1 MSRGRRIDDILQPLT
16 RQSNQYFLGN
26 GLHTLGLLGWILS
39 QTGRADVWV
48 STFSTSDAFCSGF
61 LNLRKKGLIGKASL
75 VADLKA
81 SRKTIQLAKLMS
93 SCFDNVYLAQNHSKI
108 VLVQNER
115 WTVSVISSQNQTY
128 GDRAECTM
136 VTTSQQAFLD
146 LYTGLDNII
155 KKVAITA
162 REIREDVLMPYS
174 QTYGSFNLPVE
185 ALELLAWGDPVG
197 IVLNN
202 NPINA
207 YCLCNCVIDE
217 DRLENKKPIKV
228 SQFRKI
234 DGAITML
241 MTLGLMSTYER

>member
-1 MSRGRRIDDILQPLT
+1 MTTSCSR
-16 RQSNQYFLGN
+16 SN

-48 STFSTSDAFCSGF
+48 STFSTSDAFCSDF

-81 SRKTIQLAKLMS
+81 LRKTIQLAKLMS

-146 LYTGLDNII
+146 LYTGLDRII
-155 KKVAITA
+155 KKSIQWI
-162 REIREDVLMPYS
+162 IRKS
-174 QTYGSFNLPVE
+174 CFK
-185 ALELLAWGDPVG
+185 
-197 IVLNN
+197 
-202 NPINA
+202 
-207 YCLCNCVIDE
+207 
-217 DRLENKKPIKV
+217 R
-228 SQFRKI
+228 
-234 DGAITML
+234 
-241 MTLGLMSTYER
+241 

>member
-48 STFSTSDAFCSGF
+48 STFSTSDAFCSDF

-81 SRKTIQLAKLMS
+81 LRKTIQLAKLMS

-146 LYTGLDNII
+146 LYTGLDRII
-155 KKVAITA
+155 KKSIDLNGLFERVASKDRGTPSEISALLGIDETELTDDINTLGHPARSAFFHGVAITA
-162 REIREDVLMPYS
+162 REIREDIRDAARA
-174 QTYGSFNLPVE
+174 GSPFSVSE
-185 ALELLAWGDPVG
+185 
-197 IVLNN
+197 
-202 NPINA
+202 
-207 YCLCNCVIDE
+207 CLSMIERQLSSV
-217 DRLENKKPIKV
+217 
-228 SQFRKI
+228 
-234 DGAITML
+234 TMI
-241 MTLGLMSTYER
+241 